1 MTNTPTLPASKE
13 AEAVDSDGTLLQVA
27 TEDARALLM
36 TVKASGANPTAQHAL
51 EDMCER
57 LLDTLATKDTALA
70 EMRVE
75 LERLRHTTQSRYE
88 LLRECQTELRT
99 LQDNPEGGLVEA
111 IARAL
116 GPSLLD
122 EGVKRG

>member
-1 MTNTPTLPASKE
+1 MSDLKRWYLPFDFGGQEMTEN
-13 AEAVDSDGTLLQVA
+13 AVGNFVRYDDHVRELA
-27 TEDARALLM
+27 
-36 TVKASGANPTAQHAL
+36 KAA
-51 EDMCER
+51 
-57 LLDTLATKDTALA
+57 DTLAAKDTALA

-75 LERLRHTTQSRYE
+75 LERLRHTAQSRYE

-122 EGVKRG
+122 EGVKR